1 MFEKPFRVLYQII
14 ITMASTFSVYSTPA
28 SLSAFSASDFSS
40 LTFERASELTYPKI
54 SAPNSVVSWCYSP
67 NIPTSAAGTI
77 IIPGD
82 IIPNAIDLLPIFLN
96 MEDAF
101 GEGMRSVVLTMTL
114 AETGSEKMYEYHFAK
129 VSQLHVIF
137 SWRIG

>member
-1 MFEKPFRVLYQII
+1 
-14 ITMASTFSVYSTPA
+14 MASTLSEYSTPGL
-28 SLSAFSASDFSS
+28 SSAFSASEFYSM
-40 LTFERASELTYPKI
+40 TFERATELTYPKI
-54 SAPNSVVSWCYSP
+54 APPNSVYSWHYST

-82 IIPNAIDLLPIFLN
+82 IIPNSIDLAPIFCN

-114 AETGSEKMYEYHFAK
+114 AETGSKNTYEYHFAK
-129 VSQLHVIF
+129 VSQ
-137 SWRIG
+137 